1 MIYIDKTSGIP
12 LYKQIYSSIAS
23 DILTGVIPSGHRLPS
38 TRKLAQELSVGRNTA
53 EKAYKQLEAE
63 GYITARAGS
72 GFTAEKIPLD
82 FSGGFSADF
91 SAVLEQC
98 RICYGL
104 DHTDCGHYF
113 REKEI

>member
-72 GFTAEKIPLD
+72 GLPPRRYLWIFGRFFCRFFCKA
-82 FSGGFSADF
+82 SAGRELEV
-91 SAVLEQC
+91 SAQG
-98 RICYGL
+98 R
-104 DHTDCGHYF
+104 HRQRNHA
-113 REKEI
+113 

>member
-63 GYITARAGS
+63 GYILPGP
-72 GFTAEKIPLD
+72 G
-82 FSGGFSADF
+82 
-91 SAVLEQC
+91 AVLPP
-98 RICYGL
+98 RRYLWI
-104 DHTDCGHYF
+104 F
-113 REKEI
+113 REVFLRIFLQSLSRP